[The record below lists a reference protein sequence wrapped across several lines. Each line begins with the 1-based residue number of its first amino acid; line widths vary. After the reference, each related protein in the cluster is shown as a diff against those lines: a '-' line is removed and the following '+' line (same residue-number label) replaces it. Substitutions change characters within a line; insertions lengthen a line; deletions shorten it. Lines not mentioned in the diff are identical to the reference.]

1 MKKIYLQ
8 KGNEW
13 KETFLLNYNFDTR
26 LILDLNRLVQK
37 KERVSKDT
45 QMTPQMIR

>member
-1 MKKIYLQ
+1 MYSK
-8 KGNEW
+8 KGNGL
-13 KETFLLNYNFDTR
+13 KETFLLNYNFDNR

-45 QMTPQMIR
+45 QMIPQMIR